1 MKESKQRRR
10 FGIRWKLLACFGIF
24 ASVTIILLW
33 LCQNVFLSDIYKRI
47 KIREIKTAYS
57 RIESSI
63 DNGTFA
69 ENAEKIANEY
79 NVCIIVLAE
88 SGTFDTVSVDAAP
101 YCIIHHT
108 NITGLMKIYYQ
119 ARDRDDGIV
128 YYARLKDSPN
138 VYQSDVNDRDSE
150 QSIVLSGVHA
160 TDSDNAIIFLNS
172 VISPVSATVNTLNTI
187 LIYITFALIILSFIL
202 AFVLSQVISKPIVSL
217 TRSARRLAQGDYD
230 AVFMGGG
237 YSEADTLAATLNYAE
252 GELSKVDKLQK
263 ELVANISHDLRTPLT
278 MISGYSEMMRDIPSE
293 NTQENLQVIID
304 ETERLTSLV
313 NDVLDISKLQSG
325 AQVFEKKRM
334 CITDTVER
342 AMTRYAKLV
351 SGGYDISYNHGEEK
365 HYIIGDETRVLQVI
379 YNLVNNA
386 VTYTGEDKRVIVSE
400 KENDGY
406 IRISVTD
413 TGEGIAEDKLPLI
426 WERYYKVDALHKRSA
441 MGTGLGLS
449 IVRGIMSEHG
459 GRYGVESTLGSGS
472 TFWVEFPISRE

>member
-1 MKESKQRRR
+1 MKGKYRR
-10 FGIRWKLLACFGIF
+10 FGIRWKLLACFGAF

-33 LCQNVFLSDIYKRI
+33 LCQNVFLSDIYKQI

-63 DNGTFA
+63 DDGTFA
-69 ENAEKIANEY
+69 GNAEKIANEY
-79 NVCIIVLAE
+79 NVCIIVLAQFGSFE
-88 SGTFDTVSVDAAP
+88 TVSVDAAS

-108 NITGLMKIYYQ
+108 NITGLMKIYNQ
-119 ARDRDDGIV
+119 AMEKDDSIV
-128 YYARLKDSPN
+128 YYSRLKDSPN
-138 VYQSDVNDRDSE
+138 VYQSDVNDKDSE
-150 QSIVLSGVHA
+150 QSIVLSGVRA
-160 TDSDNAIIFLNS
+160 VDGDNAIIFLNS

-187 LIYITFALIILSFIL
+187 LVYITFALVILSVLL
-202 AFVLSQVISKPIVSL
+202 AFVLSQVISKPIISL
-217 TRSARRLAQGDYD
+217 TRSAQRLAQGDYD
-230 AVFMGGG
+230 AVFTGGG

-252 GELSKVDKLQK
+252 DELSKVDQLQK

-293 NTQENLQVIID
+293 NTPENLQVIID

-325 AQVFEKKRM
+325 AQSFEKKRL
-334 CITDTVER
+334 CITDTVGR
-342 AMTRYAKLV
+342 AMTRYVKLT
-351 SGGYDISYNHGEEK
+351 SGGYDITYDHGEKK

-386 VTYTGEDKRVIVSE
+386 VTYTGEDKKVTVSE
-400 KENDGY
+400 TERGGY

-413 TGEGIAEDKLPLI
+413 TGEGIAEEKLPLI

-441 MGTGLGLS
+441 VGTGLGLS
-449 IVRGIMSEHG
+449 IVRGIMAEHG
-459 GRYGVESTLGSGS
+459 GRYGVMSTLGAGS
-472 TFWVEFPISRE
+472 TFWVEFPISEE